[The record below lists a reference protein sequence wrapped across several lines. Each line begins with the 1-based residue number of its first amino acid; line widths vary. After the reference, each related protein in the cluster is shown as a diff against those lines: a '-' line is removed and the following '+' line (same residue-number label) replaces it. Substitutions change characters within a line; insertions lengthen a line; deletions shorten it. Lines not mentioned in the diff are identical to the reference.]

1 MKFNHGGR
9 EYTVVGSVTLG
20 VYEEG
25 ELYPWTE
32 FMLESEDG
40 DEFTLEFDDGQW
52 IAMRDWK
59 PNQRMEPEH
68 MRALRAGQFLTID
81 GIKMRIKVKAMAHLQ
96 TVEGVMDLAFPGETQ
111 WEYID
116 GTTATELFS
125 AEWTRERVN
134 WVRGKRLSHA
144 EVAQGFGKNAF
155 SAPNMGYSGPTPSY
169 YPQAYGNA
177 PKQKDLLGLGLLAL
191 GLAFLAMLVGCATTS
206 KGTVVSEGQVKVS
219 QQGVQQVS
227 FGPIDVQKS
236 GGTHKLSAFVE
247 AVPASTTSSRP
258 SPSSFTVPTTAPTTQ
273 LPAASMSG
281 AEMYTEEPAS
291 QNSMSAAPAN
301 YAPPG
306 RSGLYAESK
315 GFSVAESGQRRVVVR
330 GTNWGAGTSVGY
342 QLRSG
347 LRGAGWLWIFVVM
360 SGGMGVVLVILAL
373 GQVRLG

>member
-20 VYEEG
+20 VYEDG

-59 PNQRMEPEH
+59 PSQRMEPEH

-81 GIKMRIKVKAMAHLQ
+81 GIKMRVKVKAMAHLQ

-155 SAPNMGYSGPTPSY
+155 SAPNMGYSGPPPSY
-169 YPQAYGNA
+169 YPQAFQ
-177 PKQKDLLGLGLLAL
+177 PRQQKDLLGLGLLAL
-191 GLAFLAMLVGCATTS
+191 GMAFLAMLVGCATSS
-206 KGTVVSEGQVKVS
+206 KGNVISEGQVKVMKS
-219 QQGVQQVS
+219 DTEQVI
-227 FGPIDVQKS
+227 FGPIDVNKD
-236 GGTHKLSAFVE
+236 GGNHKLSAFVDSSP
-247 AVPASTTSSRP
+247 VSSVFTTTPASATKTSTP
-258 SPSSFTVPTTAPTTQ
+258 LGTPGAG
-273 LPAASMSG
+273 ASMSN
-281 AEMYTEEPAS
+281 AELAATPPIA
-291 QNSMSAAPAN
+291 QNTMS
-301 YAPPG
+301 APPG
-306 RSGLYAESK
+306 GYSPPSKAGFYAESK
-315 GFSVAESGQRRVVVR
+315 PFTLAESGQRHVLVN
-330 GTNWGAGTSVGY
+330 GKGWAPGTSVGY

-347 LRGAGWLWIFVVM
+347 LRSSGWLWVFVVM
-360 SGGMGVVLVILAL
+360 SGGAGIVMVILAL